1 MSKIKVAVNG
11 LPGKMAWAVAEA
23 VVAQE
28 DMELFPL
35 SLTGPEVM
43 AKGTI
48 IGGVPV
54 KLILPDKREE
64 FLVSHR
70 PDVVV
75 DFTTPAAINDNV
87 VMYTAARLSFVL
99 GTTGGDLEMINE
111 KVSRSFS
118 SAIIAPNMAKEIV
131 AFQAMVESMARK
143 FPGLFEG
150 YSLKIEESHQ
160 SGKKDTSG
168 TAKAMIASFNELGIP
183 FSVSEIKKH
192 RTEDEYI
199 ALGIPPE
206 YWSGHGWHTYTME
219 KPDGSVFFQ
228 FTHNVNGRQ
237 AYIDGA
243 LAAIRFLYGK
253 IKHGVVAGK
262 IFSMEDVLRRRGE

>member
-1 MSKIKVAVNG
+1 MAVNG

-23 VVAQE
+23 VAAE
-28 DMELFPL
+28 KDMELFPL

-48 IGGVPV
+48 VGGVPV
-54 KLILPDKREE
+54 KLILPEKREE
-64 FLVSHR
+64 FLTGHR
-70 PDVVV
+70 PNVVV
-75 DFTTPAAINDNV
+75 DFTTPAAISDNV
-87 VMYTAARLSFVL
+87 AMYTAARLPFVL
-99 GTTGGDLEMINE
+99 GTTGGDLEAINE
-111 KVSRSFS
+111 KVSQSFS
-118 SAIIAPNMAKEIV
+118 SAVVAPNMAKEIV
-131 AFQAMVESMARK
+131 AFQVMIESMARK
-143 FPGLFEG
+143 FPGLFGG

-168 TAKAMIASFNELGIP
+168 TAKAMITSFNKLGIP
-183 FSVSEIKKH
+183 FSVYEIKKH

-199 ALGIPPE
+199 ALGISPE
-206 YWSGHGWHTYTME
+206 YWSGHGWHTYTLE

-237 AYIDGA
+237 VYIDGT

-253 IKHGVVAGK
+253 RKHGVVAGK
-262 IFSMEDVLRRRGE
+262 VFSMEDVLRRRGKH

>member
-1 MSKIKVAVNG
+1 MKKIIVAVNG

-28 DMELFPL
+28 DMELFSL
-35 SLTGPEVM
+35 SLTGPEVT
-43 AKGTI
+43 AKSI
-48 IGGVPV
+48 IVGGVPV
-54 KLILPDKREE
+54 KLILPEKREE

-75 DFTTPAAINDNV
+75 DFTLPDAINDNV
-87 VMYTAARLSFVL
+87 AMYTAARLSFVL
-99 GTTGGDLEMINE
+99 GTTGGNLEAIEARVN
-111 KVSRSFS
+111 RSFS
-118 SAIIAPNMAKEIV
+118 SAVVAPNMAKEIV

-143 FPGLFEG
+143 FPGLFKG

-160 SGKKDTSG
+160 PGKKDTSG
-168 TAKAMIASFNELGIP
+168 TAQAMVKSFNKLGIP
-183 FSVSEIKKH
+183 FTVEEVKKH
-192 RTEDEYI
+192 RTEKEYI

-206 YWSGHGWHTYTME
+206 YWSGHGWHTYTLE
-219 KPDGSVFFQ
+219 RPDGSVFFQ

-237 AYIDGA
+237 AYIDGT
-243 LAAIRFLYGK
+243 LAAIRFLHEK

-262 IFSMEDVLRRRGE
+262 VFSMEDVLRR